1 MKEFPC
7 LTKVILNLGEQ
18 NLFLVKSKLN
28 TAKQYFRDFFAQ
40 TILSKF
46 FGCEIIYENMTF

>member
-7 LTKVILNLGEQ
+7 LTKVIINLGEQ

-28 TAKQYFRDFFAQ
+28 TAKQYFGDFFAQ